1 MGTRII
7 VVALSVEKG
16 KAGVIRKDASI
27 FQRMITF
34 FVIIVDSHPNL
45 TNGLK
50 KFQECHSIK

>member
-34 FVIIVDSHPNL
+34 FAIIVDGHLNPI
-45 TNGLK
+45 NGSRT
-50 KFQECHSIK
+50 FRGCHSIR

>member
-16 KAGVIRKDASI
+16 KAGVIRRDAST

-34 FVIIVDSHPNL
+34 FAIIVDGHLNPI
-45 TNGLK
+45 NGSR
-50 KFQECHSIK
+50 KFRECHSIR